1 VKAPAPPETAVKE
14 AQMQLPN
21 RSITLPTG
29 LSFDIPDLVLLK
41 GWAEFHELRMG
52 IELDVCVDND
62 EYEELVGL
70 YDGSCAFR
78 RWMLWRSHEGIVV
91 QPTLGRTMLFDTM
104 ADALEFLIPQG
115 D

>member
-1 VKAPAPPETAVKE
+1 
-14 AQMQLPN
+14 MQLPN
-21 RSITLPTG
+21 HSITLPTG
-29 LSFDIPDLVLLK
+29 LSFEIPDLVMLR
-41 GWAEFHELRMG
+41 GWADFHDLRLA
-52 IELDVCVDND
+52 IELDVCVDAD
-62 EYEELVGL
+62 EYEELLGL

-104 ADALEFLIPQG
+104 ADALEFLIPEQ